1 MAIVNLLDLEKK
13 GVSKKLKDYSM
24 LIVGESGIGKS
35 ELALDIYGKDRTL
48 ALAFEDSYKGI
59 AGAYAVNVNSY
70 SELMAYV
77 SQLENPAMKEKF
89 DTIIIDTLYLLDH
102 CIEKSIVDSYGVELL
117 SDALEYNKAYKIV
130 DTKFLNVLKRLQ
142 RAGYTLCYIAHPKT
156 EKKKINGKE
165 IVSYKAKVSNRVE
178 DLLLSEL
185 DIRLFCFIDE
195 NGQRKIATKKNV
207 YYDARCRV
215 AEMPAILDFDAEV
228 LRKAFESAIFEKAD
242 KGEKII
248 EQIEESNEKERT
260 YEEDMAYLKDVLYP
274 KIEGADK
281 LSESSRIITSILGRD
296 NNGKPRTLKDIT
308 PAMKGAV
315 DTLIV
320 ELEIMLGMR

>member
-1 MAIVNLLDLEKK
+1 MAIVDLMGLEKK

-59 AGAYAVNVNSY
+59 SGAYAVNVSNY

-102 CIEKSIVDSYGVELL
+102 CIEKSITDSYGVELL

-130 DTKFLNVLKRLQ
+130 DTKFLSVLKRLQ
-142 RAGYTLCYIAHPKT
+142 RAGYTLCYIAHPK
-156 EKKKINGKE
+156 EVKKKINGKE
-165 IVSYKAKVSNRVE
+165 ITTYKAKVSNRVE

-185 DIRLFCFIDE
+185 DIRLFCFVDE
-195 NGQRKIATKKNV
+195 NGNRKIATKKNV

-215 AEMPAILDFDAEV
+215 AEMPSIMDFDAEV
-228 LRKAFESAIFEKAD
+228 LRKSFEKAIND
-242 KGEKII
+242 KANKGEKII
-248 EQIEESNEKERT
+248 DQIENDSKERT
-260 YEEDMAYLKDVLYP
+260 YEEDMAYIKEVLYP
-274 KIEGADK
+274 KIESENK
-281 LSESSRIITSILGRD
+281 LSESGRIITKVLGRD
-296 NNGKPRTLKDIT
+296 NNGKPRTLKDVT
-308 PAMKGAV
+308 PDMKGAI